1 MALGGSR
8 AASSDQTS
16 RAVPQRLAV
25 FCATLALVFA
35 LATPSGAKNR
45 LVVFPSDAEQWP
57 AMLYSTLDGEGCLA
71 ELSNRGIPYARAD
84 KIPTIDAPVTL
95 EGDLR
100 GVRFE
105 FAYTLPEKSKKR
117 VLDCRLLLAL
127 DDFATIAKAQQI
139 AVVRY
144 NSAYRGRWARVR
156 GARHVAGVAIDIV
169 EFVKH
174 DGEVL
179 NVLRDFKGDG
189 IGSNTCSVPTKIKP
203 RFKIKPRNKPLG
215 PKATD
220 LRTLVCTLDSARI
233 FNLVL
238 TPHYDRRHR
247 DHFHLEV
254 RRGIRWFLTQ

>member
-1 MALGGSR
+1 MPKRWALFC
-8 AASSDQTS
+8 AL
-16 RAVPQRLAV
+16 LAV
-25 FCATLALVFA
+25 VLTLV
-35 LATPSGAKNR
+35 TPIEAKNR

-57 AMLYSTLDGEGCLA
+57 AMVYSTLDSERCFA
-71 ELSNRGIPYARAD
+71 ELSRRGIRYALAG

-95 EGDLR
+95 EGNLR

-105 FAYTLPEKSKKR
+105 FAYALPAKSKKR
-117 VLDCRLLLAL
+117 VFDCRLLLAL
-127 DDFATIAKAQQI
+127 DDFATIASAQRI

-156 GARHVAGVAIDIV
+156 GQRHVAGVAIDIV

-174 DGEVL
+174 DGQVL

-189 IGSNTCSVPTKIKP
+189 IGTNTCSVPTTIRARFRTKP
-203 RFKIKPRNKPLG
+203 KTKPLG
-215 PKATD
+215 AKATE

-238 TPHYDRRHR
+238 TPHYDRRHK
-247 DHFHLEV
+247 DHLHLEV

>member
-1 MALGGSR
+1 VSPR
-8 AASSDQTS
+8 
-16 RAVPQRLAV
+16 
-25 FCATLALVFA
+25 LALVGA
-35 LATPSGAKNR
+35 LLAVLFTITTPSAARNR
-45 LVVFPSDAEQWP
+45 LVVFPSNAEEWP
-57 AMLYSTLDGEGCLA
+57 AMLYSTLDSENCLA
-71 ELSNRGIPYARAD
+71 ELSSRGIPYSPAG

-105 FAYTLPEKSKKR
+105 FAYTLPQKSKKR
-117 VLDCRLLLAL
+117 ILDCRLLLAL
-127 DDFATIAKAQQI
+127 DDFATIANAQQI

-156 GARHVAGVAIDIV
+156 GQRHVAGVAIDIV
-169 EFVKH
+169 EFVKR

-189 IGSNTCSVPTKIKP
+189 IGTNTCSVPTTIKARFKTKP
-203 RFKIKPRNKPLG
+203 RTKALG
-215 PKATD
+215 PKAIE
-220 LRTLVCTLDSARI
+220 LRNLICTLDSARI

>member
-1 MALGGSR
+1 M
-8 AASSDQTS
+8 
-16 RAVPQRLAV
+16 
-25 FCATLALVFA
+25 
-35 LATPSGAKNR
+35 LATPSSARNR
-45 LVVFPSDAEQWP
+45 LVVFPSNAEQSP
-57 AMLYSTLDGEGCLA
+57 AVFYSALDSESCLA
-71 ELSNRGIPYARAD
+71 ELSSRGIPYAQAG

-105 FAYTLPEKSKKR
+105 FAYTLPQKSKKR

-127 DDFATIAKAQQI
+127 DDFATIAKSAQI

-169 EFVKH
+169 EFVKQ

-189 IGSNTCSVPTKIKP
+189 IGSNTCSVPTTIRA
-203 RFKIKPRNKPLG
+203 RFKPKPKTKAPG
-215 PKATD
+215 PKATE
-220 LRTLVCTLDSARI
+220 LRNLVCTVDTARI
-233 FNLVL
+233 FNLLL
-238 TPHYDRRHR
+238 TPHYDRRHK
-247 DHFHLEV
+247 DHFHFEV

>member
-1 MALGGSR
+1 M
-8 AASSDQTS
+8 T
-16 RAVPQRLAV
+16 
-25 FCATLALVFA
+25 
-35 LATPSGAKNR
+35 LATPSGANNR

-57 AMLYSTLDGEGCLA
+57 AMLYSTLDAERCLA
-71 ELSNRGIPYARAD
+71 ELSSRGIPFAPAG

-105 FAYTLPEKSKKR
+105 FAYTLPRKSKKR

-127 DDFATIAKAQQI
+127 DDFATIASAQRI

-144 NSAYRGRWARVR
+144 NSAYRGRWARAR
-156 GARHVAGVAIDIV
+156 GQRHVAGVAIDIV

-179 NVLRDFKGDG
+179 NVLRDFKSDG
-189 IGSNTCSVPTKIKP
+189 IGTNTCSVPTTIKAKFKSKP
-203 RFKIKPRNKPLG
+203 RTKPLG
-215 PKATD
+215 AKAIE
-220 LRTLVCTLDSARI
+220 LRSLVCTLDIARI
-233 FNLVL
+233 FNLIL
-238 TPHYDRRHR
+238 TPHYDRRHK

-254 RRGIRWFLTQ
+254 RRNIRWFLTQ